1 MLYCGILSADT
12 VDSTT
17 ADTLISNTPDSKL
30 VSDTLPHPH
39 QAAETA
45 EKKEKMNLVKRKFD
59 SKQQV
64 FLGVGMMVFIAV
76 IMTTAQSWNPRN

>member
-1 MLYCGILSADT
+1 MLYCGILLADT
-12 VDSTT
+12 ADSAT
-17 ADTLISNTPDSKL
+17 ADTLISNSPDSTL

-39 QAAETA
+39 QAAETVD
-45 EKKEKMNLVKRKFD
+45 KKEKMNLVKRTFD

-64 FLGVGMMVFIAV
+64 FLGVGMMVFIAL